1 MPIFPYLSLYLLAF
15 STSETVCLRKEK
27 VERKRLA
34 STKTEGN
41 WPYWIQGS
49 HAPFNSRRTMERK
62 EESCPSGMRSRV
74 GDCGFTSL
82 GRASLVSQSPFF
94 LLFFLF
100 NLLSYRKITP
110 FPERRDKGKST
121 KEAHTRQKVPTWIW
135 SRRRKKVIDERKYPV
150 GGSSTSLRGCSIPAS
165 GIPCCGS
172 DSCSLGKLL
181 S

>member
-1 MPIFPYLSLYLLAF
+1 MSLRLMPIFPYLSLYLLAF

-82 GRASLVSQSPFF
+82 GRASLVSQSPF
-94 LLFFLF
+94 
-100 NLLSYRKITP
+100 
-110 FPERRDKGKST
+110 
-121 KEAHTRQKVPTWIW
+121 
-135 SRRRKKVIDERKYPV
+135 
-150 GGSSTSLRGCSIPAS
+150 
-165 GIPCCGS
+165 
-172 DSCSLGKLL
+172 SCSFFSIFVMIERSHHSPNEGTNESRPKMHKAESPHLNLISKEKEGNRREEVPRWRLFHPTTRL
-181 S
+181 